1 MPGKSAYQHNINDK
15 IEELRN
21 KIQLLEGD
29 RRAYYERSQWTMKQ
43 NQQKIQKLRKENKE
57 LHKMKADRLAVSI
70 WLALALLEHLCL

>member
-70 WLALALLEHLCL
+70 CDWLWPY